1 MPAWS
6 QHMHILT
13 NSHSCTYIQT
23 FSNTFNHSQIYSIF
37 INMFSSCQI
46 YSIFC
51 EIYIIVEKYILHACT
66 AGLTCLIQFRIP
78 STKTKDRSTTHPWSL
93 SISQLH
99 TKWTIWRGIL
109 NWQGGREGLIWE
121 GWGNGNV
128 GGNGTNGFGH
138 PGPRGHVA
146 NGGQDTIRWVWCTI
160 HVCGGLREWWVVVW
174 VSGEVWIWY

>member
-37 INMFSSCQI
+37 IYKFSSCQI

-78 STKTKDRSTTHPWSL
+78 STKTKDRSTTHPRSL

-99 TKWTIWRGIL
+99 TKWTIWGGIL
-109 NWQGGREGLIWE
+109 NWQGGRDWFERDEVTEMLAGMEQMVLGIRARGVMWLM
-121 GWGNGNV
+121 GGKTLSDGFDVQYMCAGACGNDG
-128 GGNGTNGFGH
+128 
-138 PGPRGHVA
+138 
-146 NGGQDTIRWVWCTI
+146 
-160 HVCGGLREWWVVVW
+160 
-174 VSGEVWIWY
+174 